1 MNITDDNDR
10 CDLDDRYL
18 KSFLWRKASSVNEDD
33 FQHFISN
40 HVVRQD
46 VVYRVLIENSTK
58 EHHPLNALF
67 LHKLLINRTLA
78 DRDYL
83 WTTFINDLVDDEE
96 RLFQLITYFDEGH
109 LLDGLS
115 TDNIKLILIVLAWL
129 LTSSNR
135 VLRDRASKAAIELL
149 KTVSRPQGQYQH

>member
-1 MNITDDNDR
+1 M
-10 CDLDDRYL
+10 
-18 KSFLWRKASSVNEDD
+18 
-33 FQHFISN
+33 
-40 HVVRQD
+40 
-46 VVYRVLIENSTK
+46 LIENSTK

-149 KTVSRPQGQYQH
+149 KRNFGLCKSILQMFEAVNDPYVLQRLYGIVFGACVKRTEPQPEVFKELAE